1 MLIFRAWAT
10 CAIIALKHIDLS
22 QYLQF
27 SLLQPH
33 LETKVDRRRTQEI
46 VVKLLL
52 PLTIAIILRGKEQTM
67 K

>member
-1 MLIFRAWAT
+1 M
-10 CAIIALKHIDLS
+10 ALKHKDLS

-33 LETKVDRRRTQEI
+33 LETKLDRRRTQEI